1 MKKNQTV
8 YRCQT
13 CGRQEGKW
21 KGRCPDCGGFNTF
34 MEEVLQELKPT
45 SRILELGSQPQ
56 KYGEIKSQEEKRI
69 TTGIGEFDRIIGGGI
84 VNGSIILIGGSPG
97 IGKSTL
103 ILQVAER
110 LSQSKFNVL
119 YVAGEESEKQIKMRG
134 ERLAIKAENLY
145 ILPETNLEKIIAVIE
160 QIKPNY
166 VIVDSIQ
173 TLFTSKLESFP
184 GSISQVR
191 ESAAALMML
200 AKQTGITIF
209 LIGHITKEGV
219 IAGPKAL
226 EHIVDTVLY
235 FEGDRHQN
243 HRVIRAVKNRFGATG
258 EIGVFD
264 MTELGL
270 VEVPNPSFIFL
281 QERPSDV
288 PGSAVTVC
296 MEGTRPL
303 LMEVQALVTETK
315 FGTGRRMSQGFDYN
329 RLTLLIAI
337 LEKRIGFPLFREDIF
352 INIVGRLQ
360 IDEPSADLAIL
371 MAVTSSF
378 RNTPI
383 PSDLVILGEVGLAG
397 EIRGVSDSE
406 NRVKEAKKL
415 GFKRIVL
422 PASNSS
428 AFKKNNDVRLIG
440 VNSLEEAILRVF
452 NS

>member
-1 MKKNQTV
+1 V

-34 MEEVLQELKPT
+34 IEEVLQELKPT

-243 HRVIRAVKNRFGATG
+243 HRVIRAIKNRFGATG

-337 LEKRIGFPLFREDIF
+337 LEKRIGLPLFREDIF
-352 INIVGRLQ
+352 INIAGGLQ

-383 PSDLVILGEVGLAG
+383 PSDLVIFGEVGLAG

-406 NRVKEAKKL
+406 NRVKEANKL

>member
-34 MEEVLQELKPT
+34 IEEVLQELKST

-56 KYGEIKSQEEKRI
+56 KYIEIKSQEEKRV

-145 ILPETNLEKIIAVIE
+145 ILPETNLEKIITVIE

-235 FEGDRHQN
+235 FEGDRHHN

-288 PGSAVTVC
+288 PGSVVTVC

-337 LEKRIGFPLFREDIF
+337 LEKRIGLPLFREDIF
-352 INIVGRLQ
+352 INIAGGLQ

-383 PSDLVILGEVGLAG
+383 SSDLVIFGEVGLAG

-406 NRVKEAKKL
+406 TRVKEAKKL
-415 GFKRIVL
+415 G
-422 PASNSS
+422 
-428 AFKKNNDVRLIG
+428 
-440 VNSLEEAILRVF
+440 
-452 NS
+452 

>member
-1 MKKNQTV
+1 M

-34 MEEVLQELKPT
+34 IEEVLQELKPT

-243 HRVIRAVKNRFGATG
+243 HRVIRAIKNRFGATG

-337 LEKRIGFPLFREDIF
+337 LEKRIGLPLFREDIF
-352 INIVGRLQ
+352 INIAGGLQ

-383 PSDLVILGEVGLAG
+383 PSDLVIFGEVGLAG

-406 NRVKEAKKL
+406 NRVKEANKL

>member
-34 MEEVLQELKPT
+34 IEEVLQELKST

-56 KYGEIKSQEEKRI
+56 KYVEIKSQEEKRI

-110 LSQSKFNVL
+110 LSQNKFNIL

-145 ILPETNLEKIIAVIE
+145 VLPETNLEKIIAVIE
-160 QIKPNY
+160 QIKPDY

-235 FEGDRHQN
+235 FEGDRHHN

-270 VEVPNPSFIFL
+270 VEVANPSFIFL

-337 LEKRIGFPLFREDIF
+337 LEKRIGLPLFREDIF
-352 INIVGRLQ
+352 INIAGGLQ

-383 PSDLVILGEVGLAG
+383 PSDLVIFGEVGLAG
-397 EIRGVSDSE
+397 EIRGVSNSE
-406 NRVKEAKKL
+406 TRVKEAKKL
-415 GFKRIVL
+415 GFKRVIL

-428 AFKKNNDVRLIG
+428 GIKKNNDIRLTG
-440 VNSLEEAILRVF
+440 VNSLEEAILKVF
-452 NS
+452 NG